1 MATVIDGKAVSGEIM
16 ADLTLEI
23 AQLKQQGV
31 VPCLA
36 VVIVGDD
43 PASHVYLHSKQR
55 RAKKL
60 GIRVLVKAL
69 AETATE
75 AAVLKALAELNQNP
89 EINAILVEMPLP
101 KQINQQHILEAIDPA
116 KDVDGFHPINLGQLF
131 AGTPRNIPNTPYG
144 VMKLLAHYQIPLAG
158 KNAVVIGRSVI
169 VGRPMAALLMN
180 QNATVTV
187 AHSYTTNLSALTKQA
202 DILVVAAGKA
212 NFIHGDA
219 IKPGATVID
228 VGMNRTAAGK
238 LVGDVSY
245 QEASQVASAIT
256 PVPGG
261 VGPMTITMLMYQI
274 VKLTKGVA

>member
-1 MATVIDGKAVSGEIM
+1 M
-16 ADLTLEI
+16 ADLTLEV

-43 PASHVYLHSKQR
+43 PASHVYLRSKQR

-75 AAVLKALAELNQNP
+75 AAVLKVLAELNQDP
-89 EINAILVEMPLP
+89 KINAILVEMPLP
-101 KQINQQHILEAIDPA
+101 KQINQQHILEAINPA

-202 DILVVAAGKA
+202 DVLVVAAGKA

>member
-16 ADLTLEI
+16 ADLTLEV

-43 PASHVYLHSKQR
+43 PASHVYLRSKQR

-75 AAVLKALAELNQNP
+75 AAVLKVLAELNQDP
-89 EINAILVEMPLP
+89 KINAILVEMPLP
-101 KQINQQHILEAIDPA
+101 KQVNQQHILEAINPA

>member
-16 ADLTLEI
+16 ADLTLEV

-43 PASHVYLHSKQR
+43 PASHVYLCSKQR

-75 AAVLKALAELNQNP
+75 AAVLKVLAELNQDP
-89 EINAILVEMPLP
+89 KINAILVEMPLP
-101 KQINQQHILEAIDPA
+101 KQINQQHILEAINPA

-202 DILVVAAGKA
+202 DVLVVAAGKA